1 MRVAGARWSLR
12 RNRADTM
19 WKSKPKQLD
28 GEGQAL
34 ELRRAKSAWAG
45 LVRRSSWLASL
56 AVMLTALPAAAAEL
70 SRSAEPLTDPS
81 GLLSSPPLEASG
93 PVFNWSHATAAPGGN
108 GTFTLDHF
116 TPRMSGLALTLPDPG
131 DGTHRAG
138 LRGGS
143 SAAGAGL
150 DIHRGFLAGQDISVT
165 IGSGFASERAPS
177 LDAADA
183 MTLDTAGAGARVRIS
198 RVSLG
203 SAVFG
208 TRATRFSARPG
219 AAETSGGY
227 DLDLSYSFDTGSL
240 SLQHSAGMGG
250 QGSGFGQ
257 VHQRDMDA
265 LAGRYLLGPSLDM
278 TAWVGHGGTG
288 DSQPL
293 QPDFE
298 GWAMLTGLRL
308 SF

>member
-1 MRVAGARWSLR
+1 MAWTAFRRRGRWF
-12 RNRADTM
+12 A
-19 WKSKPKQLD
+19 
-28 GEGQAL
+28 AL
-34 ELRRAKSAWAG
+34 AAV
-45 LVRRSSWLASL
+45 LVS
-56 AVMLTALPAAAAEL
+56 LPAAAADL
-70 SRSAEPLTDPS
+70 GRSIEPLTDPR
-81 GLLSSPPLEASG
+81 GLLSEPPEASG
-93 PVFNWSHATAAPGGN
+93 RAFNWSHAAQAPEGN

-116 TPRMSGLALTLPDPG
+116 TPRLSGLALTLPDPG

-138 LRGGS
+138 LSGGG

-150 DIHRGFLAGQDISVT
+150 DFHPGSLAGQDISVT

-177 LDAADA
+177 LGAADA
-183 MTLDTAGAGARVRIS
+183 VTLNTAGAGARIRIS

-208 TRATRFSARPG
+208 TRAARFSAAPG
-219 AAETSGGY
+219 VAATAGGY
-227 DLDLSYSFDTGSL
+227 DLDLSYSFDAGSL

-250 QGSGFGQ
+250 HGAGFGQ
-257 VHQRDMDA
+257 LRQRDIDA
-265 LAGRYLLGPSLDM
+265 LSGRYLLGPSLDM
-278 TAWVGHGGTG
+278 TGWVGHGGAG

-293 QPDFE
+293 QSDFE